1 MLYQRLI
8 TYQRLK
14 DEKSI
19 LLNSSFLDSTC
30 CNWNNIN
37 YEERSAI
44 LETEEMITVLFHGF
58 IISKLWS
65 WA

>member
-19 LLNSSFLDSTC
+19 LFNSFFVTVHAVAEKIL
-30 CNWNNIN
+30 IM
-37 YEERSAI
+37 RSP
-44 LETEEMITVLFHGF
+44 LLFWRQ
-58 IISKLWS
+58 SR
-65 WA
+65 